1 MELNPRESAIIAFA
15 LTVLAID
22 GAPLLNADSTELR
35 DLSQKIIKG

>member
-1 MELNPRESAIIAFA
+1 MELTTRESAIIAFA

-22 GAPLLNADSTELR
+22 GAPLMNASKTELL